1 MVMSRNSSFYKDSWW
16 SINDGIFFFHNRGY
30 NRLKSTEGFDGS
42 EIDPLAECDELQC
55 KPGWDGDP
63 YDCEDVDECV
73 ENLHEVVISFKMV
86 EKMILSR
93 YGWAFLDSTVELIG
107 GHTLNFGFF
116 LVSGPDP

>member
-16 SINDGIFFFHNRGY
+16 STNDGIFFFHNRGY

-63 YDCEDVDECV
+63 YDCEDVDECF
-73 ENLHEVVISFKMV
+73 ENLHEVSYFILDGWKDDFIEIRMS
-86 EKMILSR
+86 LSR
-93 YGWAFLDSTVELIG
+93 
-107 GHTLNFGFF
+107 
-116 LVSGPDP
+116 